1 MRAPIYTITVAALL
15 TMLAACGQHKADA
28 DNQKSSEAKPVA
40 DPIKAAHTYY
50 DGTDAEPWLALN
62 KACKGEIAGGSKG
75 VNCDA
80 HTAAMAEAEKLI
92 RANPAGFVGLRVR
105 LK

>member
-1 MRAPIYTITVAALL
+1 MRAPFYTMAIAALL
-15 TMLAACGQHKADA
+15 TMLGACGQHKADA
-28 DNQKSSEAKPVA
+28 DNQKASEAKPVA

-50 DGTDAEPWLALN
+50 DGTDTAPWLALN

-75 VNCDA
+75 VNCEA
-80 HTAAMAEAEKLI
+80 YTAASAEADKLI